1 MSDIILTV
9 SEITKKIR
17 YILESNLYSVTVIGE
32 ISNFKKHSSG
42 HIYFT
47 LKDETASLNAVLW
60 RSRANFL
67 SFTPLDGMKVIA
79 SGSITVYETR
89 GVYQLDVVSLKPAGT
104 GELQIAFE
112 KLKQKLA
119 AEGLFDTKYKKPIPR
134 FPKRIGIVTSPTGAA
149 IRDIYNII
157 SRRYPVVELT
167 LYPVNVQGAGA
178 AEEISN
184 AIKDFNKLG
193 NVDVLIVGR
202 GGGSLEDLWAFNEEI
217 VARAIFES
225 KIPIVSA
232 VGHEIDFTI
241 ADFVADLRA
250 PTPSAAAEIVV
261 PNVLDLIENIS
272 DLVHTMNDSVSN
284 SIRMYKDSID
294 SFISSYRFNL
304 PLNNIKQLS
313 QKTDELDRL
322 LNLYF
327 INNFKE
333 RTYNLKRMMQVLS
346 SLNPDSILNRGYAI
360 IYKDSQIIDRGL
372 KLKSGDDVGIKFK
385 DKKVDAK
392 IN

>member
-167 LYPVNVQGAGA
+167 LYPVNVQGSGA

-184 AIKDFNKLG
+184 AIKDFNKLD

-327 INNFKE
+327 VNNFKE
-333 RTYNLKRMMQVLS
+333 RKYNLKRMMQVLS